1 MVEIYKDKRDFVST
15 WASPEHAS
23 LANGT
28 ETPLDG
34 LGHLVLQE
42 VHFSGY
48 VDAIID
54 NAKDMPEVC
63 VRMALVRAFGRKRF
77 VLCHKFHAGDDTR
90 QYLIRFSDV
99 KTLPCRVLVDRCAFH
114 TAGTGEASL
123 VLKPSQLD
131 VCGICGGGLEDE
143 PRCYNSYV
151 QPIPHADLCTRLKV
165 SMLRREVREANRVA
179 ARNAP
184 YM

>member
-54 NAKDMPEVC
+54 NAKDMPEV
-63 VRMALVRAFGRKRF
+63 
-77 VLCHKFHAGDDTR
+77 HAGDDTR